1 MRVVAGSAR
10 GRRLEAPAGSNTRPT
25 SDRVR
30 EAVFNA
36 LSSLDAIAEA
46 TVLDGFAGSGAMGLE
61 ALSRG
66 AAHATF
72 VESDRRAAEVIRRNI
87 AACGFG
93 DRSTVVTQPLERYLA
108 HASGPG
114 VGATNGPGSSGPG
127 SSASTGRRFDLVIL
141 DPPYAYDGWDELI
154 ASLDADVLVVESD
167 REIALGDAW
176 DVVRDRTYGST
187 VVRIAE
193 RRSARSEFQE

>member
-10 GRRLEAPAGSNTRPT
+10 GRRLEAPAGSGTRPT

-36 LSSLDAIAEA
+36 LSSLDALVDAD
-46 TVLDGFAGSGAMGLE
+46 VLDGFAGSGAMGIE

-66 AAHATF
+66 ARHVTF
-72 VESDRRAAEVIRRNI
+72 VESDRRAAQVIHHNLET
-87 AACGFG
+87 CGFTN
-93 DRSTVVTQPLERYLA
+93 RATVVTQPLERFL
-108 HASGPG
+108 ASGG
-114 VGATNGPGSSGPG
+114 
-127 SSASTGRRFDLVIL
+127 TGRHWHLVIL
-141 DPPYAYDGWDELI
+141 DPPYAHDDWDTVT
-154 ASLDADVLVVESD
+154 ASLDADVLVIESD
-167 REIALGDAW
+167 RAIPLTDRW

-193 RRSARSEFQE
+193 RRPTPSEFQE

>member
-36 LSSLDAIAEA
+36 LSSLDALVDAA
-46 TVLDGFAGSGAMGLE
+46 VLDGFSGSGAMGLE

-108 HASGPG
+108 
-114 VGATNGPGSSGPG
+114 
-127 SSASTGRRFDLVIL
+127 SASAGRRFDLVIL
-141 DPPYAYDGWDELI
+141 DPPYAYVGWDDLV

-193 RRSARSEFQE
+193 RRSASSEFQE